1 MSTPRLYRFA
11 LRGYPAAYRAE
22 RAPELMATLAE
33 GDEERG
39 GPSLREAGSLVRRGI
54 ALRLRPL
61 GVPDWLLVA
70 AAVLMMLALVGG
82 FTWAERVFVL
92 RGEAAGFMM
101 EGPGLWWALA
111 LGVCAY
117 ALAAMLFSV
126 LASPRRIRVAA
137 ALAAPVALAIFTA
150 PGAIFRAGV
159 PGPAELLDWFV
170 WMGEAS
176 FHNWTHTL
184 PTTIAAVAGSRAA
197 LTVLA
202 RLGHETRRR
211 ALGTLLASLG
221 ALVVA
226 QIWQRPDLPAE
237 YGQSAFADLGAAAFI
252 AALAIPLAFAVPCA
266 RAGALQPAAVVNT
279 DASGN

>member
-11 LRGYPAAYRAE
+11 LRAYPAAYRAE

-61 GVPDWLLVA
+61 GVPDWLLVGA
-70 AAVLMMLALVGG
+70 GVLMMLALVGG

-92 RGEAAGFMM
+92 KGEAAGFMT

-111 LGVCAY
+111 LGVGAY
-117 ALAAMLFSV
+117 VALAATLFGV
-126 LASPRRIRVAA
+126 LDSPRRIRVAA
-137 ALAAPVALAIFTA
+137 ALAAPVALAVFTA
-150 PGAIFRAGV
+150 PGAILRAGV

-184 PTTIAAVAGSRAA
+184 PTTIAAVVGTWVA

-202 RLGHETRRR
+202 RLDHETRRR
-211 ALGTLLASLG
+211 ALGVFLAALG

-226 QIWQRPDLPAE
+226 QTWQRPDLPAE

-252 AALAIPLAFAVPCA
+252 AALAIPLAFASLAPA
-266 RAGALQPAAVVNT
+266 RARSSRPRL
-279 DASGN
+279 